1 MKRLISFDIDGTLEV
16 GDPPGEI
23 TLATV
28 RLAHELGIVIGSCSD
43 RPVGV
48 QQALWAKHDIPMRFT
63 VLKQNLMDVRASFDV
78 DHYMHTGDSPIDE
91 QMAREAEFEFLDSL
105 QDAEA
110 RFQEL
115 LTSGWAG
122 SEAASD

>member
-1 MKRLISFDIDGTLEV
+1 MKRLISFDIDGTIEV
-16 GDPPGEI
+16 GDQPGEI

-28 RLAHELGIVIGSCSD
+28 RLAHDLGIVIGSCSD

-63 VLKQNLMDVRASFDV
+63 VLKQNLMDVRESFDV

-105 QDAEA
+105 QDAEP
-110 RFQEL
+110 RLREL
-115 LTSGWAG
+115 LTSDWAG